1 MSDNAK
7 NGIIDLTEIVEMG
20 TPPEEKAS
28 AMPIETSDTV
38 DFEKELED
46 LFTSSDFSEFT
57 PSDADT
63 TQDDA
68 ATAAAEPAAVD
79 DILTNLDE
87 ELKDVV
93 PEPLSTEGDAEGES
107 ASADEDFANDF
118 GADFE
123 DLLNDLS
130 EPTLSEPEKNS
141 APVDFEEDLAAM
153 EAPTSSILDDIS
165 PAQEPDST
173 DVPLANDSI
182 DDLFNELGLDDLDAP
197 ASEPV
202 EVAPVS
208 STRAASDEI
217 SIEDPFDVDSLLNEV
232 SDDIPQPA
240 PTEDVAAPE
249 LAAAPAAEASAPATS
264 SSLDDDTFD
273 LAALDDLLDSADD
286 GSLEPRRIPDPADGV
301 TAEGEEVDMDDI
313 GFLLSELDDLDQP
326 VSYNSSA
333 PAQPVAETKEDKQPA
348 AQDVAQETFDLDALA
363 DDMPAD
369 IPAHEATEPASA
381 EPASAMLLEEAE
393 AVAAQPQKP
402 AEPIDGSFFDAEID
416 ALLDD
421 LEMASAEAVEP
432 LRNQVDA
439 VPENPVEPATPETA
453 SVEAGSAMENVSA
466 QEQQAAPEEI
476 LLVPDTEE
484 VLAGA
489 GEIAAAADDHAV
501 HADDLDMQAVD
512 VPSTEPTVAEQT
524 VSADDISIDALL
536 ENDVLDI
543 EAAGVASEAESSQ
556 PVEEPQQEA
565 TQSPL
570 GSPDEFESILNELDS
585 LIDEQGAT
593 AAPEMEAHPVES
605 SEELFEAAGTLD
617 DVAPAVE
624 EPAQE
629 LAPEA
634 TEEMLGAPTTLEED
648 LDSTLDRI
656 LGDDPLA
663 TDEMVVERACDISD
677 EQGAD
682 VETITA
688 TEAAFPDE
696 AAVSNEMAAPDELPA
711 PEEAVVDVLFE
722 DDHAEEAD
730 AADAV
735 SMNSAQ
741 LLSEAPSIDDV
752 MPLDE
757 PLDTMPEFSEAAMP
771 EQEVVTEPIDSDDM
785 AAESV
790 LPDDLAAESEEPSS
804 VDMAY
809 EAPAVQEEPASF
821 THEDIDALF
830 EQADQPEETA
840 FDQPEASELI
850 EDDALSNDVSAD
862 QIMPEAEEPAP
873 QEMQNPFDAV
883 HDAISIQELEESAL
897 TDLETLAERPENP
910 QLDMDAIEEDAAPV
924 PPDASIEDLMRQSTA
939 PAPDFSESDESYETV
954 EDIAAAALREMAPAF
969 TQEQAAAAQQP
980 STTEQDAALD
990 EVPVPTMTPEEF
1002 AELTERIYYLESN
1015 MANLL
1020 EMQQAQQQE
1029 PPVIDKA
1036 VLKEAIDEAF
1046 DMKGKAMIRILQAV
1060 EIRTESM
1067 IEAMGTKIESD
1078 LKAVIDKAAAKS
1090 AAQVIREELLDMFPE
1105 E

>member
-28 AMPIETSDTV
+28 AMPTETSDTV

-93 PEPLSTEGDAEGES
+93 PEPLSVAEGDAEGDS
-107 ASADEDFANDF
+107 ASADEDFTNDF

-165 PAQEPDST
+165 PAQEPEST

-202 EVAPVS
+202 EVAPAT

-232 SDDIPQPA
+232 SNDIPQPA
-240 PTEDVAAPE
+240 PTEDTAEPE
-249 LAAAPAAEASAPATS
+249 LAAAPAAEASAPVAS

-333 PAQPVAETKEDKQPA
+333 SAQPMAETIEERQPA

-381 EPASAMLLEEAE
+381 EPAPATLQEEAE

-453 SVEAGSAMENVSA
+453 STMDDVSA
-466 QEQQAAPEEI
+466 QEQQAAPKEI
-476 LLVPDTEE
+476 FLVPDSEE

-489 GEIAAAADDHAV
+489 GEVAAAADDHAV
-501 HADDLDMQAVD
+501 RADDQDIQAVD

-536 ENDVLDI
+536 ENDALDI
-543 EAAGVASEAESSQ
+543 ETAGAASEVEASQ
-556 PVEEPQQEA
+556 PIEESQQGA

-593 AAPEMEAHPVES
+593 AAPEMEVHPVES

-617 DVAPAVE
+617 DVASAVE

-663 TDEMVVERACDISD
+663 TDEMVVEREGDISD

-682 VETITA
+682 VETVTA
-688 TEAAFPDE
+688 PEAALPDE
-696 AAVSNEMAAPDELPA
+696 AAVSNDMAALDELPA
-711 PEEAVVDVLFE
+711 PEAAVVDVPFE

-735 SMNSAQ
+735 SMNPAQ
-741 LLSEAPSIDDV
+741 LLSEAPSLDDV

-757 PLDTMPEFSEAAMP
+757 PLDTMSEFSDAAMP
-771 EQEVVTEPIDSDDM
+771 EQEVSAEPIDSEDM

-790 LPDDLAAESEEPSS
+790 LPYDFAAESEEPSS
-804 VDMAY
+804 VDMAH

-840 FDQPEASELI
+840 FDQPEASELV
-850 EDDALSNDVSAD
+850 EDDALFNDVSSD
-862 QIMPEAEEPAP
+862 HVMPEAEEPAP

-883 HDAISIQELEESAL
+883 HNALSIQELEESAL

-980 STTEQDAALD
+980 LAAEQNAALD

-1020 EMQQAQQQE
+1020 EMQQTQQQE
-1029 PPVIDKA
+1029 APAIDKA